1 MPIRLLKSFFQRGIS
16 LNDEKKLGTEK
27 IGKLML
33 SMGVPTLTAQLINLL
48 YNIVDRIYI
57 GHIPNVG
64 ADALTGLG
72 LTMPVIMIISAFSM
86 LLGAGG
92 APLAG
97 IDMGRGDMKSAEK
110 IIGSCAGT
118 LVICSVVLTAVF
130 AVFEKP
136 LLYLIGA
143 SDVTL
148 PYAVKYLSIYL
159 CGTLFV
165 QLTLGLNLFLT
176 AQGKAKTA
184 MLSVLIGAVINII
197 LDPVLIFA
205 MHMGIA
211 GAALATVFSQFCS
224 CVWVVKS
231 LTGKNTALKIKKENL
246 KPDPAVLKRIMAL
259 GISPFIM
266 QSTESLISIVLNSS
280 LQKYGGDLY
289 VGSLTILQSV
299 MQLISVPIN
308 GFTQGIQPIL
318 SYNFGAGNIQRVKK
332 VSVRVMIC
340 TVSVSGLLALA
351 AVLFPKAFVGIF
363 TSDRALA
370 DLSAK
375 VLPIFVFGMLIFGL
389 QMGSQTI
396 FLGLGQAKLSLFAA
410 LLRKVILL
418 TPLALILPAVTKNV
432 MGIYYAEPIADI
444 TAALICFTML
454 LINYKKILAKAP
466 GKN

>member
-1 MPIRLLKSFFQRGIS
+1 
-16 LNDEKKLGTEK
+16 
-27 IGKLML
+27 ML
-33 SMGVPTLTAQLINLL
+33 SMGVPTLAAQLINLL

-72 LTMPVIMIISAFSM
+72 LAMPVIMIISAFSM

-110 IIGSCAGT
+110 IIGSCAGA
-118 LVICSVVLTAVF
+118 LVICSVILTAVF

-176 AQGKAKTA
+176 AQGRAKTA

-205 MHMGIA
+205 LDMGIG

-231 LTGKNTALKIKKENL
+231 LTGKKTALRIKKENL
-246 KPDPAVLKRIMAL
+246 KPDPAVLKRITAL

-318 SYNFGAGNIQRVKK
+318 SYNFGAGNIERVKK
-332 VSVRVMIC
+332 VSQRIMLC
-340 TVSVSGLLALA
+340 TVSVSGLLALT
-351 AVLFPKAFVGIF
+351 AVLFPKAFVGAF
-363 TSDRALA
+363 TSDGALA
-370 DLSAK
+370 ELSAK
-375 VLPIFVFGMLIFGL
+375 VLPVFVFGMLVFGL

-418 TPLALILPAVTKNV
+418 TPLALILPAVTQNV

-454 LINYKKILAKAP
+454 LLNYKKILSRGPAK
-466 GKN
+466 N

>member
-1 MPIRLLKSFFQRGIS
+1 
-16 LNDEKKLGTEK
+16 
-27 IGKLML
+27 ML
-33 SMGVPTLTAQLINLL
+33 SMGVPTLAAQLINLL

-72 LTMPVIMIISAFSM
+72 LAMPVIMIISAFSM

-110 IIGSCAGT
+110 IIGSCAGA
-118 LVICSVVLTAVF
+118 LVICSVILTAVF

-205 MHMGIA
+205 LDMGIG

-231 LTGKNTALKIKKENL
+231 LTGKKTALRIKKENL
-246 KPDPAVLKRIMAL
+246 KPDPAVLKRITAL

-318 SYNFGAGNIQRVKK
+318 SYNFGAGNIERVKK
-332 VSVRVMIC
+332 VSQRIMLC
-340 TVSVSGLLALA
+340 TVSVSGLLALT
-351 AVLFPKAFVGIF
+351 AVLFPKAFVGVF
-363 TSDRALA
+363 TSDGALA
-370 DLSAK
+370 ELSAK
-375 VLPIFVFGMLIFGL
+375 VLPVFVFGMLVFGL

-418 TPLALILPAVTKNV
+418 TPLALILPAVTQNV

-444 TAALICFTML
+444 TAALICFAML
-454 LINYKKILAKAP
+454 LLNYKKILSRGPAK
-466 GKN
+466 N

>member
-1 MPIRLLKSFFQRGIS
+1 
-16 LNDEKKLGTEK
+16 
-27 IGKLML
+27 ML

-110 IIGSCAGT
+110 IIGSCAGA
-118 LVICSVVLTAVF
+118 LVICSVILTAVF
-130 AVFEKP
+130 AVFRKP

-205 MHMGIA
+205 LDMGIG

-231 LTGKNTALKIKKENL
+231 LTGKKTALRIKKENL
-246 KPDPAVLKRIMAL
+246 KPDPAVLKRITAL

-266 QSTESLISIVLNSS
+266 QSTESLISIVLNSG

-299 MQLISVPIN
+299 MQLINVPIN

-318 SYNFGAGNIQRVKK
+318 SFNFGSGNIQRVKK
-332 VSVRVMIC
+332 VSLRVMLC
-340 TVSVSGLLALA
+340 TVSVSGLLSLA
-351 AVLFPKAFVGIF
+351 AVLFPEAFVGIF
-363 TSDRALA
+363 TSDSALA

-375 VLPIFVFGMLIFGL
+375 VLPVFVFGMLVFGL

-444 TAALICFTML
+444 TAALICFAML
-454 LINYKKILAKAP
+454 LLNYKKILSRGPAK
-466 GKN
+466 N

>member
-1 MPIRLLKSFFQRGIS
+1 
-16 LNDEKKLGTEK
+16 
-27 IGKLML
+27 ML

-72 LTMPVIMIISAFSM
+72 LAMPVIMIISAFSM

-110 IIGSCAGT
+110 IIGSCAGA
-118 LVICSVVLTAVF
+118 LVICSVILTAVF

-136 LLYLIGA
+136 LFYLIGA

-205 MHMGIA
+205 LDMGIG

-231 LTGKNTALKIKKENL
+231 LTGKKTALRIKKENL
-246 KPDPAVLKRIMAL
+246 KPDPAVLKRITAL

-299 MQLISVPIN
+299 MQLINVPIN

-318 SYNFGAGNIQRVKK
+318 SYNFGAGNIERVKK
-332 VSVRVMIC
+332 VSQRVMLC
-340 TVSVSGLLALA
+340 TVSVSGLLALT
-351 AVLFPKAFVGIF
+351 AVLFPKAFVGVF
-363 TSDRALA
+363 TSDSALA
-370 DLSAK
+370 ELSAK
-375 VLPIFVFGMLIFGL
+375 VLPVFVFGMLVFGL

-418 TPLALILPAVTKNV
+418 TPLALILPAVTQNV

-444 TAALICFTML
+444 TAALICFAML
-454 LINYKKILAKAP
+454 LINYKKILSRGPAK
-466 GKN
+466 N

>member
-1 MPIRLLKSFFQRGIS
+1 M
-16 LNDEKKLGTEK
+16 NDEKKLGTEK

-110 IIGSCAGT
+110 IIGSCAGA
-118 LVICSVVLTAVF
+118 LVICSVILTAAF
-130 AVFEKP
+130 AVFRKP
-136 LLYLIGA
+136 LLYIIGA

-148 PYAVKYLSIYL
+148 PYAMKYLSIYL

-205 MHMGIA
+205 LDMGIS

-231 LTGKNTALKIKKENL
+231 LTGKKTALRIKKENL
-246 KPDPAVLKRIMAL
+246 KPDPAVL
-259 GISPFIM
+259 
-266 QSTESLISIVLNSS
+266 
-280 LQKYGGDLY
+280 
-289 VGSLTILQSV
+289 
-299 MQLISVPIN
+299 
-308 GFTQGIQPIL
+308 
-318 SYNFGAGNIQRVKK
+318 
-332 VSVRVMIC
+332 
-340 TVSVSGLLALA
+340 
-351 AVLFPKAFVGIF
+351 
-363 TSDRALA
+363 
-370 DLSAK
+370 
-375 VLPIFVFGMLIFGL
+375 
-389 QMGSQTI
+389 
-396 FLGLGQAKLSLFAA
+396 
-410 LLRKVILL
+410 
-418 TPLALILPAVTKNV
+418 
-432 MGIYYAEPIADI
+432 
-444 TAALICFTML
+444 
-454 LINYKKILAKAP
+454 
-466 GKN
+466 

>member
-1 MPIRLLKSFFQRGIS
+1 M
-16 LNDEKKLGTEK
+16 NNEKKLGTEK

-33 SMGVPTLTAQLINLL
+33 SMGVPTLAAQLINLL

-72 LTMPVIMIISAFSM
+72 LAMPVIMIISAFSM

-110 IIGSCAGT
+110 IIGSCAGA
-118 LVICSVVLTAVF
+118 LVICSVILTAVF

-205 MHMGIA
+205 LDMGIG

-231 LTGKNTALKIKKENL
+231 LTGKKTALRIKKENL
-246 KPDPAVLKRIMAL
+246 KPDPAVLKRITAL

-318 SYNFGAGNIQRVKK
+318 SYNFGAGNIERVKK
-332 VSVRVMIC
+332 VSQRIMLC
-340 TVSVSGLLALA
+340 TVSVSGLLALT
-351 AVLFPKAFVGIF
+351 AVLFPKAFVGVF
-363 TSDRALA
+363 TSDGALA
-370 DLSAK
+370 ELSAK
-375 VLPIFVFGMLIFGL
+375 VLPVFVFGMLVFGL

-418 TPLALILPAVTKNV
+418 TPLALILPAVTQNV

-454 LINYKKILAKAP
+454 LLNYKKILSRGPAK
-466 GKN
+466 N

>member
-1 MPIRLLKSFFQRGIS
+1 
-16 LNDEKKLGTEK
+16 
-27 IGKLML
+27 ML
-33 SMGVPTLTAQLINLL
+33 SMGVPTLAAQLINLL

-72 LTMPVIMIISAFSM
+72 LAMPVIMIISAFSM

-110 IIGSCAGT
+110 IIGSCAGA
-118 LVICSVVLTAVF
+118 LVICSVILTAVF

-205 MHMGIA
+205 LDMGIG

-231 LTGKNTALKIKKENL
+231 LTGKKTALRIKKENL
-246 KPDPAVLKRIMAL
+246 KPDPAVLKRITAL

-318 SYNFGAGNIQRVKK
+318 SYNFGAGNIERVKK
-332 VSVRVMIC
+332 VSQRIMLC
-340 TVSVSGLLALA
+340 TVSVSGLLSLT
-351 AVLFPKAFVGIF
+351 AVLFPKAFVGVF
-363 TSDRALA
+363 TSDGALA
-370 DLSAK
+370 ELSAK
-375 VLPIFVFGMLIFGL
+375 VLPVFVFGMLVFGL

-418 TPLALILPAVTKNV
+418 TPLALILPAVTQNV

-444 TAALICFTML
+444 TAALICFAML
-454 LINYKKILAKAP
+454 LLNYKKILSRGPAK
-466 GKN
+466 N

>member
-1 MPIRLLKSFFQRGIS
+1 M
-16 LNDEKKLGTEK
+16 NNEKKLGTEK

-33 SMGVPTLTAQLINLL
+33 SMGVPTLAAQLINLL

-72 LTMPVIMIISAFSM
+72 LAMPVIMIISAFSM

-110 IIGSCAGT
+110 IIGSCAGA
-118 LVICSVVLTAVF
+118 LVICSVILTAVF

-176 AQGKAKTA
+176 AQGRAKTA

-205 MHMGIA
+205 LDMGIG

-231 LTGKNTALKIKKENL
+231 LTGKKTALKIKKENL
-246 KPDPAVLKRIMAL
+246 KPDPTVLKRITAL

-318 SYNFGAGNIQRVKK
+318 SYNFGAGNIERVKK
-332 VSVRVMIC
+332 VSQRIMLC
-340 TVSVSGLLALA
+340 TVSVSGLLALT
-351 AVLFPKAFVGIF
+351 AVLFPKAFVGVF
-363 TSDRALA
+363 TSDGALA
-370 DLSAK
+370 ELSAK
-375 VLPIFVFGMLIFGL
+375 VLPVFVFGMLVFGL

-418 TPLALILPAVTKNV
+418 TPLALILPAVTQNV

-444 TAALICFTML
+444 TAALICFAML
-454 LINYKKILAKAP
+454 LLNYKKILSRGPAK
-466 GKN
+466 N

>member
-1 MPIRLLKSFFQRGIS
+1 
-16 LNDEKKLGTEK
+16 
-27 IGKLML
+27 ML
-33 SMGVPTLTAQLINLL
+33 SMGVPTLAAQLINLL

-72 LTMPVIMIISAFSM
+72 LAMPVIMIISAFSM

-110 IIGSCAGT
+110 IIGSCAGA
-118 LVICSVVLTAVF
+118 LVICSVILTAVF

-205 MHMGIA
+205 LDMGIG

-231 LTGKNTALKIKKENL
+231 LTGKKTALRIKKENL
-246 KPDPAVLKRIMAL
+246 KPDPAVLKRITAL

-318 SYNFGAGNIQRVKK
+318 SYNFGAGNIERVKK
-332 VSVRVMIC
+332 VSQRIMLC

-351 AVLFPKAFVGIF
+351 AVLFPKAFVGVF
-363 TSDRALA
+363 TSDGALA
-370 DLSAK
+370 ELSAK
-375 VLPIFVFGMLIFGL
+375 VLPVFVFGMLVFGL

-418 TPLALILPAVTKNV
+418 TPLALILPAVTQNV

-444 TAALICFTML
+444 TAALICFAML
-454 LINYKKILAKAP
+454 LLNYKKILSRGPAK
-466 GKN
+466 N

>member
-1 MPIRLLKSFFQRGIS
+1 
-16 LNDEKKLGTEK
+16 
-27 IGKLML
+27 ML

-72 LTMPVIMIISAFSM
+72 LAMPVIMIISAFSM

-110 IIGSCAGT
+110 IIGSCAGA
-118 LVICSVVLTAVF
+118 LVICSVILTAVF

-205 MHMGIA
+205 LDMGIG

-231 LTGKNTALKIKKENL
+231 LTGKKTALRIKKENL
-246 KPDPAVLKRIMAL
+246 KPDPAVLKRITTL

-299 MQLISVPIN
+299 MQLINVPIN

-318 SYNFGAGNIQRVKK
+318 SYNFGAGNIERVKK
-332 VSVRVMIC
+332 VSQRVMLC
-340 TVSVSGLLALA
+340 TVSVSGLLALT
-351 AVLFPKAFVGIF
+351 AVLFPKAFVGVF
-363 TSDRALA
+363 TSDSALA
-370 DLSAK
+370 ELSAK
-375 VLPIFVFGMLIFGL
+375 VLPVFVFGMLVFGL

-418 TPLALILPAVTKNV
+418 TPLALILPAVTQNV

-444 TAALICFTML
+444 TAALICFAML
-454 LINYKKILAKAP
+454 LINYKKILSRGPAK
-466 GKN
+466 N